1 MAFRKV
7 FSPEKTFVEH
17 DTKGLEGLAK
27 AHVIAKGAIQ
37 VVLA

>member
-7 FSPEKTFVEH
+7 FASEETFVEH

-27 AHVIAKGAIQ
+27 AHVIAEGAIQ

>member
-1 MAFRKV
+1 MAFWQV
-7 FSPEKTFVEH
+7 FAPEKTFVEH